1 MSNLETR
8 LRETFDRVAESTDV
22 TRRINEIIHVRRSR
36 AVPGFAV
43 GLAAF
48 TFVVA
53 VFAPLLLGG
62 SPASDVAGS
71 PSASGVTVD
80 PAWLTVEPEDIAAFN
95 RIPLPGNAPRAAL
108 RSEKIWCFYEDA
120 RPIETHVTNVDVDEP
135 VTAEALTSTCA
146 TTESAT
152 GLESPPQ
159 AATICR
165 GVFDSPA
172 YQEWI
177 AAAETTVISGDVA
190 GPKPGFPVILGWR
203 SDCISER
210 LDTSP
215 NTVTLTTDLS
225 IDAINR
231 ARQLELAVIGAAS
244 QTCLSHDQSEALA
257 AAVVDKL
264 GQDWM
269 HTVLRSIPT
278 TAGPCFQPSLDQQW
292 GWVVSHLIRDDH
304 AGQTDS
310 TTDSTIGPTDP

>member
-8 LRETFDRVAESTDV
+8 LRETFEQVAESTKV
-22 TRRINEIIHVRRSR
+22 TRRINEIVQVRRSR

-53 VFAPLLLGG
+53 VFAPLVLGG
-62 SPASDVAGS
+62 PLASEVAGS
-71 PSASGVTVD
+71 PSAPDVAFD
-80 PAWLTVEPEDIAAFN
+80 PAWLTVEPEDIDAFN
-95 RIPLPGNAPRAAL
+95 RIPLPGNAPRASL

-120 RPIETHVTNVDVDEP
+120 RPLETHVTSVEVDEP
-135 VTAEALTSTCA
+135 VTPEALTSTCA
-146 TTESAT
+146 TAAESAT

-159 AATICR
+159 AFTICR

-172 YQEWI
+172 YHEWI
-177 AAAETTVISGDVA
+177 TAAEHTVISGDVA
-190 GPKPGFPVILGWR
+190 GPKPGFPVILGWQ

-264 GQDWM
+264 GQDWL

-278 TAGPCFQPSLDQQW
+278 TAGPCFQPSIDQQW
-292 GWVVSHLIRDDH
+292 GWVISHLIRDDH

-310 TTDSTIGPTDP
+310 TIGPTDP